1 MAEET
6 GPDVTSVRSEV
17 IDHADTSRLYVAVGR
32 LSRSLRRIGA
42 GSAELGH
49 GSVSALTTLVKFGAM
64 RLGDLAVKEGVAPPT
79 LSRIISSLADAGYVR
94 READPDDG
102 RAFLVTPTEAGERIV
117 SGLYSTRLQELQR
130 RIDRLSEEQWAA
142 LAAALPALEAL
153 VAEDDN
159 G

>member
-1 MAEET
+1 
-6 GPDVTSVRSEV
+6 
-17 IDHADTSRLYVAVGR
+17 
-32 LSRSLRRIGA
+32 
-42 GSAELGH
+42 
-49 GSVSALTTLVKFGAM
+49 
-64 RLGDLAVKEGVAPPT
+64 
-79 LSRIISSLADAGYVR
+79 VR

-130 RIDRLSEEQWAA
+130 RIDRLSPEQWTA